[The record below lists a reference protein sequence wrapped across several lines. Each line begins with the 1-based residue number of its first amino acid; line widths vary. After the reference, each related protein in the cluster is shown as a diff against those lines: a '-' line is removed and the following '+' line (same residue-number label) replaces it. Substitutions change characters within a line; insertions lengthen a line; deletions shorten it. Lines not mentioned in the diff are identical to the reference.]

1 MCLEF
6 PSPPHICAQ
15 TCLKN
20 TISQNF
26 SLKYYVLQ
34 QQQKVK
40 YFTYKYSVNC
50 TFSWAWF
57 SSQVQSLK
65 MINHIYLLLQNSLR
79 HAICQL
85 HQVCIT
91 LALREPQHM
100 ASLSS
105 FHFFYIQAPG
115 RHRTWVYA
123 LTQQLLSSW
132 RPEQHSHSKVLFS
145 LSYYLSQ
152 VLLITPKVP
161 VTLPP
166 SLPPPQKKKLESL
179 TLE

>member
-1 MCLEF
+1 MRTQKDWGKKKKKSKAVVVF
-6 PSPPHICAQ
+6 GVPSPPHICAQ
-15 TCLKN
+15 TRLKN

-91 LALREPQHM
+91 LAPREPQHM

-123 LTQQLLSSW
+123 LTQ
-132 RPEQHSHSKVLFS
+132 
-145 LSYYLSQ
+145 
-152 VLLITPKVP
+152 
-161 VTLPP
+161 
-166 SLPPPQKKKLESL
+166 
-179 TLE
+179 